1 MSGTCL
7 ITGTPLLRLGGKL
20 VKGFMRT
27 SEQGAATPTHLALS
41 PEVNGV
47 GGKYFNA
54 HQVIVDPSSLAQD
67 KHAQDKSWRKS
78 LELLGLEQIDLD
90 R

>member
-1 MSGTCL
+1 MEGSMSGTCL

-27 SEQGAATPTHLALS
+27 PEQGAATPTYLALS

-47 GGKYFNA
+47 SGKYFNA
-54 HQVIVDPSSLAQD
+54 HQVIGTNTPKINRGGKAWSCSVSSR
-67 KHAQDKSWRKS
+67 S
-78 LELLGLEQIDLD
+78 I
-90 R
+90 